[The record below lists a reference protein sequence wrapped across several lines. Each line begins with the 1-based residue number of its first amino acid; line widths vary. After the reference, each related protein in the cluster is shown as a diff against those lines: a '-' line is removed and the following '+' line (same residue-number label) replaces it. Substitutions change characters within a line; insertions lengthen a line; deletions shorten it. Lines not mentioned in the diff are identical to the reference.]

1 MAAAASLSLKPPA
14 SFFCG
19 GNRRQDG
26 NRTAAG
32 YSVARVSRGER
43 FHESIVRLSASTVLF
58 LGLSLRVCSP
68 ASARIPPPPVIS
80 PHSVTEN
87 EIESEIVAG
96 EEKNQV
102 ALNEDEE
109 KRLEA
114 DFEAYKAKVYSL
126 TVPLKVV
133 ALRGSVPPSWIKE
146 FMSSQGKR
154 VRLKTRFLANLEEIF
169 FDLSKPT
176 RKGKKGSASTAAA
189 DMISIGDSWLS
200 FAIKEKLIEPIKGI
214 EDQDWYKGLSDKW
227 KIYLRRNYAGEK
239 APDGET
245 WAVPYRWGTMVIAY
259 KKSKFQQYKLAP
271 IEDWEDLWRPEL
283 AGRISMVNSPREV
296 VGAVLKYMGASY
308 NTTDLDSQVTGGRL
322 AVEKNLASLMKQI
335 RLFDSTNYLKAF
347 SVGDVWVT
355 VGWSSDVI
363 PVTKRMSNVTVIV
376 PKSGATLWAD
386 LWAIPAVS
394 DSGKEAEKMGGR
406 VRGPSPLIHQWIEFC
421 LQPARSLPFTREV
434 IPGASPSALEG
445 PLVREPEETKKSRA
459 KLDTNLVSGV
469 PLPEILSKCE
479 FLEPLPEATLLEY
492 RLLIDNVRK
501 QSQGS
506 GLVEKLQDIVS
517 IWVRGFRTKFHSQI
531 KKNT

>member
-14 SFFCG
+14 KFYFG
-19 GNRRQDG
+19 GNRRDG
-26 NRTAAG
+26 VKRTSDG
-32 YSVARVSRGER
+32 FSVARVSRGER

-68 ASARIPPPPVIS
+68 ASARIPPPVIAS
-80 PHSVTEN
+80 HSVTEN
-87 EIESEIVAG
+87 EIESETVAG
-96 EEKNQV
+96 EENHEV
-102 ALNEDEE
+102 PNEDEE
-109 KRLEA
+109 RKLEA

-133 ALRGSVPPSWIKE
+133 ALRGSVPPSWIKD

-154 VRLKTRFLANLEEIF
+154 VRLKTRFQGNLEEILS
-169 FDLSKPT
+169 DLSMPT
-176 RKGKKGSASTAAA
+176 RKGKKGSASTSAA

-200 FAIKEKLIEPIKGI
+200 FAIKEKLIEPMKGI

-227 KIYLRRNYAGEK
+227 KVYLRRNNAGEK
-239 APDGET
+239 ARDGET
-245 WAVPYRWGTMVIAY
+245 WAVPYRWGSMVIAY

-271 IEDWEDLWRPEL
+271 IEDWADLWRPEL

-308 NTTDLDSQVTGGRL
+308 NTTDLDSQVTGGRTAL
-322 AVEKNLASLMKQI
+322 EKNLASLMKQVFCSRSLSLSLSIVKMIMSAHICFSFCSQI
-335 RLFDSTNYLKAF
+335 RLFDSSNYLKAF
-347 SVGDVWVT
+347 NVGDVWVT

-363 PVTKRMSNVTVIV
+363 PVAKRMSNVTVIV

-386 LWAIPAVS
+386 LW
-394 DSGKEAEKMGGR
+394 
-406 VRGPSPLIHQWIEFC
+406 
-421 LQPARSLPFTREV
+421 
-434 IPGASPSALEG
+434 G

-492 RLLIDNVRK
+492 RDLIDTVRR
-501 QSQGS
+501 QSQGA
-506 GLVEKLQDIVS
+506 GLVEKLQDMVS
-517 IWVRGFRTKFHSQI
+517 IWVRGFRTKLQPQM
-531 KKNT
+531 KNNT

>member
-1 MAAAASLSLKPPA
+1 MATAASLSMKPPA
-14 SFFCG
+14 TFFCG
-19 GNRRQDG
+19 GG
-26 NRTAAG
+26 NRHSSPRI
-32 YSVARVSRGER
+32 SVARFSHGER

-58 LGLSLRVCSP
+58 LCLSLRVCSP
-68 ASARIPPPPVIS
+68 ASARLPSPVIVS
-80 PHSVTEN
+80 HSVTEN
-87 EIESEIVAG
+87 EVDSEAVAG
-96 EEKNQV
+96 EENHV

-109 KRLEA
+109 RRLEA

-146 FMSSQGKR
+146 FISSQGKR
-154 VRLKTRFLANLEEIF
+154 VRLKAKFRSNLEEIF
-169 FDLSKPT
+169 SDLSKPSG
-176 RKGKKGSASTAAA
+176 KGKKGSDSTRAA
-189 DMISIGDSWLS
+189 DMISVGDSWLS
-200 FAIKEKLIEPIKGI
+200 FAIKEKLIEPMKGV
-214 EDQDWYKGLSDKW
+214 EDQDWYKSLSDKW
-227 KIYLRRNYAGEK
+227 KIYLRRNFAGEK

-245 WAVPYRWGTMVIAY
+245 WAVPYRWGSMVIAY

-283 AGRISMVNSPREV
+283 AGRISMVNCPREV

-308 NTTDLDSQVTGGRL
+308 NTIDLDSQVAGGKI
-322 AVEKNLASLMKQI
+322 AVEKNLASLMKQV
-335 RLFDSTNYLKAF
+335 RLFDSDNYLKAF
-347 SVGDVWVT
+347 NVGDVWVT

-363 PVTKRMSNVTVIV
+363 PVAKRMSNVTVIV

-394 DSGKEAEKMGGR
+394 VSGKDAEKMGGR

-434 IPGASPSALEG
+434 IPGASPSALDG
-445 PLVREPEETKKSRA
+445 PLVKEPEETKKSRA

-479 FLEPLPEATLLEY
+479 FLEPLPEATLVEY
-492 RLLIDNVRK
+492 RLLIDSVKK
-501 QSQGS
+501 QSQGT
-506 GLVEKLQDIVS
+506 GLVGKIQDTVS
-517 IWVRGFRTKFHSQI
+517 FCVQGFRTKLHSQM